1 MTLPILVKP
10 QWTIGSPESHIIDI
24 VLDESAL
31 PLCYDIDMVIQS
43 YKDHNSIIYKAYAI
57 KDTVFL
63 EKRISLPN
71 VDSCNVVSFFKI
83 IRIESNT

>member
-24 VLDESAL
+24 LLDESAL

-43 YKDHNSIIYKAYAI
+43 YKDHNSIIYKEVM
-57 KDTVFL
+57 T
-63 EKRISLPN
+63 
-71 VDSCNVVSFFKI
+71 
-83 IRIESNT
+83 